1 MKKIVTLLC
10 LLVVSLAVFP
20 TSRVEAHG
28 AAGLTVTGTVD
39 GYTGD
44 VDYDYTV
51 IEAGKPGRFAFNL
64 FKGDVVDVAGT
75 GVEYDDV
82 WVRVIQQDESKN
94 GKAIFTGPILKPL
107 FGGTGMILTLPE
119 AGEYTMHVRYNKDDT
134 KIVEISYPITVYD
147 LEVKPKFTF
156 TFEFFVG
163 LGGGFLVG
171 ILLLLP
177 FLIFRKPKTK
187 EQKEETDTK

>member
-1 MKKIVTLLC
+1 MKKIVTIFC
-10 LLVVSLAVFP
+10 LIVVSLAILPVHQ
-20 TSRVEAHG
+20 VQAHG

-39 GYTGD
+39 GFTGD

-64 FKGDVVDVAGT
+64 FKGDVVDVVGT

-156 TFEFFVG
+156 TFEFVIG
-163 LGGGFLVG
+163 LGVGFLAG
-171 ILLLLP
+171 ALLLLP
-177 FLIFRKPKTK
+177 FILFRKPRIK
-187 EQKEETDTK
+187 EQKEETGAK